1 MRITPE
7 EKLKYVKMHLEENV
21 PIFELKRK
29 YGIDDAIIT
38 LYKSHAYC
46 VWIMS

>member
-1 MRITPE
+1 MEDFFMRITPE

-29 YGIDDAIIT
+29 YGIQFN
-38 LYKSHAYC
+38 LMLMFVY
-46 VWIMS
+46 V